1 MKKILILSLL
11 MLMAV
16 ALGSFTERPVAAGDF
31 VIIVNSE
38 NPIAA
43 LSAGEAKLY
52 FLRKLKNRWPGIN
65 KNIRPVS
72 RKSKCGE
79 RDAFYSSI
87 LKMNDVE
94 VDNYFA
100 ERQFQNAEKPPEKF
114 ANDAEVIS
122 YVEQE
127 IGGIGF
133 VSAKSLTPANKA
145 KVKAVLDF

>member
-16 ALGSFTERPVAAGDF
+16 LLGSFTERPVVVGEF
-31 VIIVNSE
+31 VVIVNGE
-38 NPIAA
+38 NPVAT

-65 KNIRPVS
+65 KNIRPVT
-72 RKSKCGE
+72 RKSKCSE
-79 RDAFYSSI
+79 RDSFYSTI
-87 LKMNDVE
+87 LKMNDTE
-94 VDNYFA
+94 VDTYFS
-100 ERQFQNAEKPPEKF
+100 ERQFQNAEKLPEKF
-114 ANDAEVIS
+114 GSDAEVIA
-122 YVEQE
+122 YIEQE

-145 KVKAVLDF
+145 KVKAVLEF